1 MNPDS
6 GQPRSAESPEEGVAA
21 LGAVAGSRS
30 PSIGAAVEAAREFL
44 GFDVAYATEMTDD
57 EQFFRTLR
65 GDGESFGVAEGIVMP
80 ARETYCQKVLDGELP
95 NVIPVVADEPDAACL
110 PVTDA
115 ADVGAFI
122 SVPLHF
128 SDGVFFGTL
137 CAASH
142 DRRPD
147 IGDQELQ
154 FLRVFARIIADH
166 FERET
171 LEERS
176 RILEMEATA
185 VETLVAAVGARD
197 SYTAEHSHD
206 VVEFALGVGRRLG
219 LDGQDLEDVKLVA
232 LLHDIGKLAT
242 PDAILQKPAPLTDD
256 EWVVMREHPAEAEKL
271 IAGSPVLSRL
281 APMIR
286 AEHERWDGGGYP
298 DGLAGEDIPLP
309 SRITLACDAYSA
321 MITDRPYRRAM
332 DPAAA
337 RAELEANAGT
347 QFDPGVVALLLEEL
361 LDP

>member
-1 MNPDS
+1 MKSDS
-6 GQPRSAESPEEGVAA
+6 GQTRGTDTPEEGVAS
-21 LGAVAGSRS
+21 LSAVAGSRS

-57 EQFFRTLR
+57 EQYFRTLR
-65 GDGESFGVAEGIVMP
+65 GDGDSFGVSEGIVMP
-80 ARETYCQKVLDGELP
+80 ARDTYCQKILDGELP
-95 NVIPVVADEPDAACL
+95 NVIPVVADEPNAACL
-110 PVTDA
+110 PISDA

-128 SDGVFFGTL
+128 SNGEFFGTL

-147 IGDQELQ
+147 IGDQDVQ

-176 RILEMEATA
+176 RFLEMEATA

-206 VVEFALGVGRRLG
+206 VVGFAVGVAGRLG
-219 LDGQDLEDVKLVA
+219 LDGQDLEDVRLVA

-242 PDAILQKPAPLTDD
+242 PDAILQKPGPLSD
-256 EWVVMREHPAEAEKL
+256 EEWAVMREHPAEAEKL
-271 IAGSPVLSRL
+271 IAGSSVLARL

-286 AEHERWDGGGYP
+286 AEHERWDGAGYP
-298 DGLAGEDIPLP
+298 DGLAGEDIPLA

-321 MITDRPYRRAM
+321 MITDRPYRGAM

-337 RAELEANAGT
+337 RAELAANAGT
-347 QFDPGVVALLLEEL
+347 QFDPGVVKVLLEEL
-361 LDP
+361 TS